1 MIFVAFMIHGIQPGP
16 FLIKEHPDLFWGLLA
31 SMYIGNIMLLGL
43 NLPLIGLWVRMLKV
57 PYRYLAV
64 VVVVICVVG
73 AYSVSNSVFD
83 VGVMVGFGVFG
94 YFLRKAGLPSTP
106 LILALILGPM
116 LERNLQQSLIASG
129 GDLLVFFRRP
139 ISATL
144 LVIAG
149 LLMLSPLAKFF
160 WRRSHVLQTNR

>member
-1 MIFVAFMIHGIQPGP
+1 
-16 FLIKEHPDLFWGLLA
+16 
-31 SMYIGNIMLLGL
+31 MLLGL
-43 NLPLIGLWVRMLKV
+43 NLPLVGLWVRLLKV

-83 VGVMVGFGVFG
+83 VGVMVAFGVFG
-94 YFLRKAGLPSTP
+94 YLLRKAGLPSTP
-106 LILALILGPM
+106 LILAHHPGTYARAEPPAVAYRL
-116 LERNLQQSLIASG
+116 G

-144 LVIAG
+144 LVVAG
-149 LLMLSPLAKFF
+149 LLMLSPLVKIF
-160 WRRSHVLQTNR
+160 WRRSHVLKTNR